1 MPSIVGNMKVV
12 SVTSGGVVH
21 IGDAIQV
28 SPESTSKSY
37 GGSGSFNTGDF
48 MNANSAA
55 SATNTI
61 DLDVADSNI
70 SSVGNR
76 GVV

>member
-1 MPSIVGNMKVV
+1 MPSIVGNIKVV
-12 SVTSGGVVH
+12 SVTSGGIVH

-28 SPESTSKSY
+28 SPESTAKSY

-61 DLDVADSNI
+61 DPDVADSNI
-70 SSVGNR
+70 QSAGNQ